1 MCALADADAAT
12 AVVVARIVCH
22 RGDIPKIYIA
32 GVSADDAF
40 VQHTHTHCSLTAT
53 EPETINVATPYPIEA
68 DR

>member
-40 VQHTHTHCSLTAT
+40 VQHTHCSLTAT

>member
-32 GVSADDAF
+32 RVSADDAF
-40 VQHTHTHCSLTAT
+40 VQHTHTAL
-53 EPETINVATPYPIEA
+53 
-68 DR
+68 